1 MVKVLKLN
9 SISPKVNDVLDKNY
23 EITSECD
30 NPDLIL
36 VRSAQMA
43 DFVLPESV
51 VAIGRAGAGVNNI
64 PHAEY
69 AKRGVVVFNSP
80 GANANAVKEL
90 VITALLL
97 SCRKIIEGIKWV
109 NSQNNAE
116 GGVAKI
122 VEKGK
127 AQFVGGE
134 ISGKTLGVVGLGAI
148 GRKVAVAANALGM
161 NIVGYD
167 PFFNKDTDLGIEF
180 EVVDNLDKIYEK
192 SDFITLHLPYNADT
206 KGMIDKTA
214 ISKMKDGVV
223 IVNCARGELVQNADI
238 IAAVKDGKVHKY
250 FTDFPS
256 EPLLNVDGIIACPHL
271 GASTPEA
278 EDNCAVMVAT
288 ELKDYFENGN
298 IKNSVNYPA
307 VFAARK
313 NHRITVLAE
322 DNPAVSSLI
331 ADFADKNDGKVTC
344 SGKNGNLLPP
354 FLWMVICLVLWVLAN
369 YIFAVI
375 SHLRASFPAVLLLSV
390 RLMAGHIKETFILL
404 FTMAGACLIVFLV
417 PGLFVLFPGILCGIA
432 SHLIEL
438 GLKKALAID

>member
-30 NPDLIL
+30 NPELIL

-43 DFVLPESV
+43 DYALPESV

-97 SCRKIIEGIKWV
+97 SCRKIIEGIKWI

-127 AQFVGGE
+127 SQFVGGE

-167 PFFNKDTDLGIEF
+167 PFFNKDTDLGIEL
-180 EVVDNLDKIYEK
+180 EVVDTLDKIYEK

-206 KGMIDKTA
+206 KGMIDNTA

-344 SGKNGNLLPP
+344 SGKNGNLYAIIDSDKE
-354 FLWMVICLVLWVLAN
+354 FSSDSVAKLAAARGV
-369 YIFAVI
+369 Y
-375 SHLRASFPAVLLLSV
+375 RV
-390 RLMAGHIKETFILL
+390 REII
-404 FTMAGACLIVFLV
+404 
-417 PGLFVLFPGILCGIA
+417 
-432 SHLIEL
+432 
-438 GLKKALAID
+438 

>member
-23 EITSECD
+23 EISSECD

-43 DFVLPESV
+43 DFALPESV

-109 NSQNNAE
+109 NSQNDAE

-127 AQFVGGE
+127 SQFVGGE

-167 PFFNKDTDLGIEF
+167 PFFNKDTDLGIEL
-180 EVVDNLDKIYEK
+180 EVVDTLDKIYEK

-206 KGMIDKTA
+206 KGMIDKA
-214 ISKMKDGVV
+214 SISKMKDGVV
-223 IVNCARGELVQNADI
+223 IVNCARGELVNNDDI

-344 SGKNGNLLPP
+344 SGKNGNLYAIIDSDKE
-354 FLWMVICLVLWVLAN
+354 FSSDSVAKLAAAREV
-369 YIFAVI
+369 Y
-375 SHLRASFPAVLLLSV
+375 RV
-390 RLMAGHIKETFILL
+390 REII
-404 FTMAGACLIVFLV
+404 
-417 PGLFVLFPGILCGIA
+417 
-432 SHLIEL
+432 
-438 GLKKALAID
+438 

>member
-23 EITSECD
+23 EISSECD
-30 NPDLIL
+30 NPELIL

-43 DFVLPESV
+43 DYVLPESV
-51 VAIGRAGAGVNNI
+51 VAIGLAGAGVNNI

-109 NSQNNAE
+109 NSQNDAE

-134 ISGKTLGVVGLGAI
+134 ISGKTLGVIGLGAI

-167 PFFNKDTDLGIEF
+167 PFFNKDTDLGIEL
-180 EVVDNLDKIYEK
+180 EVVDTLDKIYEK

-223 IVNCARGELVQNADI
+223 IVNCARGELVQNDDI

-344 SGKNGNLLPP
+344 SGKNGNIYAIIDSDKA
-354 FLWMVICLVLWVLAN
+354 FSSDSVAKLAAAREV
-369 YIFAVI
+369 Y
-375 SHLRASFPAVLLLSV
+375 RV
-390 RLMAGHIKETFILL
+390 REII
-404 FTMAGACLIVFLV
+404 
-417 PGLFVLFPGILCGIA
+417 
-432 SHLIEL
+432 
-438 GLKKALAID
+438 

>member
-30 NPDLIL
+30 NPELIL

-43 DFVLPESV
+43 DYALPKSV

-116 GGVAKI
+116 GGVAKL

-127 AQFVGGE
+127 SQFVGGE

-167 PFFNKDTDLGIEF
+167 PFFNKDTDLGIEL
-180 EVVDNLDKIYEK
+180 EVVDTLDKIYEK

-206 KGMIDKTA
+206 KGMIDKVA

-223 IVNCARGELVQNADI
+223 IVNCARGELVQNDDI

-344 SGKNGNLLPP
+344 SGKNGNIYAIIDSDKA
-354 FLWMVICLVLWVLAN
+354 FSSDSVAKLAAAREV
-369 YIFAVI
+369 Y
-375 SHLRASFPAVLLLSV
+375 RV
-390 RLMAGHIKETFILL
+390 REII
-404 FTMAGACLIVFLV
+404 
-417 PGLFVLFPGILCGIA
+417 
-432 SHLIEL
+432 
-438 GLKKALAID
+438 

>member
-43 DFVLPESV
+43 DYALPESV

-90 VITALLL
+90 VISALLL

-109 NSQNNAE
+109 NSQNDAE

-127 AQFVGGE
+127 SQFVGGE

-167 PFFNKDTDLGIEF
+167 PFFNKDTDLGIDL
-180 EVVDNLDKIYEK
+180 EVVDTLDKIYEK

-206 KGMIDKTA
+206 KGMIDKVA

-223 IVNCARGELVQNADI
+223 IVNCARGELVQNDDI

-250 FTDFPS
+250 FTDFPT

-344 SGKNGNLLPP
+344 SGKNGNLYAIIDSDKG
-354 FLWMVICLVLWVLAN
+354 FSSDSVAKLAAAREV
-369 YIFAVI
+369 Y
-375 SHLRASFPAVLLLSV
+375 RV
-390 RLMAGHIKETFILL
+390 REII
-404 FTMAGACLIVFLV
+404 
-417 PGLFVLFPGILCGIA
+417 
-432 SHLIEL
+432 
-438 GLKKALAID
+438 

>member
-30 NPDLIL
+30 NPELIL

-43 DFVLPESV
+43 DYALPESV

-109 NSQNNAE
+109 NSQNNVE

-127 AQFVGGE
+127 SQFVGGE

-167 PFFNKDTDLGIEF
+167 PFFNKDTDLGIEL
-180 EVVDNLDKIYEK
+180 EVVDTLDKIYEK

-206 KGMIDKTA
+206 KGMIDNTA

-238 IAAVKDGKVHKY
+238 IAAVKDGRVHKY

-344 SGKNGNLLPP
+344 SGKNGNIYAIIDSDNE
-354 FLWMVICLVLWVLAN
+354 FSSDSVAKLAAAREV
-369 YIFAVI
+369 Y
-375 SHLRASFPAVLLLSV
+375 RV
-390 RLMAGHIKETFILL
+390 RKII
-404 FTMAGACLIVFLV
+404 
-417 PGLFVLFPGILCGIA
+417 
-432 SHLIEL
+432 
-438 GLKKALAID
+438 

>member
-43 DFVLPESV
+43 DYALPESV

-116 GGVAKI
+116 GGVAKL

-167 PFFNKDTDLGIEF
+167 PFFNKDTDLGIEL
-180 EVVDNLDKIYEK
+180 EVVDTLDKIYEK

-206 KGMIDKTA
+206 KGMIDKAA

-344 SGKNGNLLPP
+344 SGKNGNLYAIIDSDKE
-354 FLWMVICLVLWVLAN
+354 FSSDSVAKLAAAREV
-369 YIFAVI
+369 Y
-375 SHLRASFPAVLLLSV
+375 RV
-390 RLMAGHIKETFILL
+390 REII
-404 FTMAGACLIVFLV
+404 
-417 PGLFVLFPGILCGIA
+417 
-432 SHLIEL
+432 
-438 GLKKALAID
+438 

>member
-23 EITSECD
+23 EISSECD
-30 NPDLIL
+30 NPELIL

-43 DFVLPESV
+43 DFNLPESV

-69 AKRGVVVFNSP
+69 AKCGVVVFNSP

-109 NSQNNAE
+109 NSQNDAE

-127 AQFVGGE
+127 SQFVGGE

-167 PFFNKDTDLGIEF
+167 PFFNKDTDLGIEL
-180 EVVDNLDKIYEK
+180 EVVDTLDKIYEK

-223 IVNCARGELVQNADI
+223 IVNCARGELVQNDDI

-344 SGKNGNLLPP
+344 SGKNGNLYAIIDSDNE
-354 FLWMVICLVLWVLAN
+354 FSSDSVAKLAAAREV
-369 YIFAVI
+369 Y
-375 SHLRASFPAVLLLSV
+375 RV
-390 RLMAGHIKETFILL
+390 REII
-404 FTMAGACLIVFLV
+404 
-417 PGLFVLFPGILCGIA
+417 
-432 SHLIEL
+432 
-438 GLKKALAID
+438 

>member
-30 NPDLIL
+30 NPELIL

-43 DFVLPESV
+43 DFDLPESV

-167 PFFNKDTDLGIEF
+167 PFFNKDTDLGIDL
-180 EVVDNLDKIYEK
+180 EVVDTLDKIYEK

-206 KGMIDKTA
+206 KGMIDKAA

-223 IVNCARGELVQNADI
+223 IVNCARGELVNNDDI
-238 IAAVKDGKVHKY
+238 IAAVKDGKVQKY
-250 FTDFPS
+250 FTDFPT

-344 SGKNGNLLPP
+344 SGKNGNLYAIIDSDKG
-354 FLWMVICLVLWVLAN
+354 FSSDSVAKLAAAREV
-369 YIFAVI
+369 Y
-375 SHLRASFPAVLLLSV
+375 RV
-390 RLMAGHIKETFILL
+390 REII
-404 FTMAGACLIVFLV
+404 
-417 PGLFVLFPGILCGIA
+417 
-432 SHLIEL
+432 
-438 GLKKALAID
+438 

>member
-43 DFVLPESV
+43 DYALPESV

-116 GGVAKI
+116 GGVAKL

-167 PFFNKDTDLGIEF
+167 PFFNKDTDLGIEL
-180 EVVDNLDKIYEK
+180 EVVDTLDKIYEK

-206 KGMIDKTA
+206 KGMIDKVA

-223 IVNCARGELVQNADI
+223 IVNCARGELVQNDDI

-344 SGKNGNLLPP
+344 SGKNGNLYAIIDSDKA
-354 FLWMVICLVLWVLAN
+354 FSSDSVAKLAAAREV
-369 YIFAVI
+369 Y
-375 SHLRASFPAVLLLSV
+375 RV
-390 RLMAGHIKETFILL
+390 REII
-404 FTMAGACLIVFLV
+404 
-417 PGLFVLFPGILCGIA
+417 
-432 SHLIEL
+432 
-438 GLKKALAID
+438 

>member
-43 DFVLPESV
+43 DYALPESV

-90 VITALLL
+90 AITALLL

-109 NSQNNAE
+109 NSQNNVE

-161 NIVGYD
+161 NIIGYD
-167 PFFNKDTDLGIEF
+167 PFFNKDTDLGIDL
-180 EVVDNLDKIYEK
+180 EVVDTLDKIYEK

-206 KGMIDKTA
+206 KGMIDKAA

-344 SGKNGNLLPP
+344 SGKNGNLYAIIDSDNE
-354 FLWMVICLVLWVLAN
+354 FSSDSVAKLAAAREV
-369 YIFAVI
+369 Y
-375 SHLRASFPAVLLLSV
+375 RV
-390 RLMAGHIKETFILL
+390 REII
-404 FTMAGACLIVFLV
+404 
-417 PGLFVLFPGILCGIA
+417 
-432 SHLIEL
+432 
-438 GLKKALAID
+438 

>member
-43 DFVLPESV
+43 DYALPESV

-167 PFFNKDTDLGIEF
+167 PFFNKDTDLGIDL
-180 EVVDNLDKIYEK
+180 EVVDTLDKIYEK

-206 KGMIDKTA
+206 KGMIDKAA

-322 DNPAVSSLI
+322 DNPAVLSLI

-344 SGKNGNLLPP
+344 SGKNGNLYAIIDSDNE
-354 FLWMVICLVLWVLAN
+354 FSSDSVAKLAAAREV
-369 YIFAVI
+369 Y
-375 SHLRASFPAVLLLSV
+375 RV
-390 RLMAGHIKETFILL
+390 REII
-404 FTMAGACLIVFLV
+404 
-417 PGLFVLFPGILCGIA
+417 
-432 SHLIEL
+432 
-438 GLKKALAID
+438 

>member
-9 SISPKVNDVLDKNY
+9 SISPKVNEVLDKNY

-43 DFVLPESV
+43 DYALPESV

-167 PFFNKDTDLGIEF
+167 PFFNKDTDLGIEL
-180 EVVDNLDKIYEK
+180 EVVDTLDKIYEK

-223 IVNCARGELVQNADI
+223 IVNCARGELVNNYDI

-322 DNPAVSSLI
+322 DNPAVLSLI

-344 SGKNGNLLPP
+344 SGKNGNLYAIIDSDNE
-354 FLWMVICLVLWVLAN
+354 FSSDSVAKLAAAREV
-369 YIFAVI
+369 Y
-375 SHLRASFPAVLLLSV
+375 RV
-390 RLMAGHIKETFILL
+390 REII
-404 FTMAGACLIVFLV
+404 
-417 PGLFVLFPGILCGIA
+417 
-432 SHLIEL
+432 
-438 GLKKALAID
+438 

>member
-30 NPDLIL
+30 NPELIL

-43 DFVLPESV
+43 DYVLPESV

-90 VITALLL
+90 VISALLL

-116 GGVAKI
+116 DGVAKI

-127 AQFVGGE
+127 SQFVGGE

-161 NIVGYD
+161 NIIGYD
-167 PFFNKDTDLGIEF
+167 PFFNKDTDLGIEL
-180 EVVDNLDKIYEK
+180 EVVDTLDKIYEK

-206 KGMIDKTA
+206 KGMIDKAA

-344 SGKNGNLLPP
+344 SGKNGNLYAIIDSDNE
-354 FLWMVICLVLWVLAN
+354 FSSDSVAKLAAARGV
-369 YIFAVI
+369 Y
-375 SHLRASFPAVLLLSV
+375 RV
-390 RLMAGHIKETFILL
+390 REII
-404 FTMAGACLIVFLV
+404 
-417 PGLFVLFPGILCGIA
+417 
-432 SHLIEL
+432 
-438 GLKKALAID
+438 

>member
-30 NPDLIL
+30 NPELIL

-43 DFVLPESV
+43 DYVLPESV
-51 VAIGRAGAGVNNI
+51 VAIGRTGAGVNNI

-127 AQFVGGE
+127 SQFVGGE

-167 PFFNKDTDLGIEF
+167 PFFNKDTDLGIEL
-180 EVVDNLDKIYEK
+180 EVVDTLDKIYEK

-206 KGMIDKTA
+206 KGMIDKAA
-214 ISKMKDGVV
+214 ILKMKDGVV
-223 IVNCARGELVQNADI
+223 IVNCARGELVQNDDI

-344 SGKNGNLLPP
+344 SGKNGNLYAIIDSDKE
-354 FLWMVICLVLWVLAN
+354 FSSDSVAKLAAAREV
-369 YIFAVI
+369 Y
-375 SHLRASFPAVLLLSV
+375 RV
-390 RLMAGHIKETFILL
+390 REII
-404 FTMAGACLIVFLV
+404 
-417 PGLFVLFPGILCGIA
+417 
-432 SHLIEL
+432 
-438 GLKKALAID
+438 

>member
-43 DFVLPESV
+43 DYALPESV

-97 SCRKIIEGIKWV
+97 SCRKIIEGIKWI

-167 PFFNKDTDLGIEF
+167 PFFNKDTDLGIEL
-180 EVVDNLDKIYEK
+180 EVVDTLDKIYEK

-206 KGMIDKTA
+206 KGMIDKAA

-250 FTDFPS
+250 FTDFPT

-298 IKNSVNYPA
+298 IKNSVNYPS

-344 SGKNGNLLPP
+344 SGKNGNIYAIIDSDKA
-354 FLWMVICLVLWVLAN
+354 FSSDSVAKLAAAREV
-369 YIFAVI
+369 Y
-375 SHLRASFPAVLLLSV
+375 RV
-390 RLMAGHIKETFILL
+390 REII
-404 FTMAGACLIVFLV
+404 
-417 PGLFVLFPGILCGIA
+417 
-432 SHLIEL
+432 
-438 GLKKALAID
+438 

>member
-9 SISPKVNDVLDKNY
+9 SISPKVNDILDKNY

-30 NPDLIL
+30 NPELIL

-43 DFVLPESV
+43 DFILPESV

-116 GGVAKI
+116 DGVAKI

-167 PFFNKDTDLGIEF
+167 PFFNKDTDLGIEL
-180 EVVDNLDKIYEK
+180 EVVDTLDKIYEK

-206 KGMIDKTA
+206 KGMIDKVA

-322 DNPAVSSLI
+322 DNPAVSLLI

-344 SGKNGNLLPP
+344 SGKNGNLYAIIDSDKE
-354 FLWMVICLVLWVLAN
+354 FSSDSVAKLAAAREV
-369 YIFAVI
+369 Y
-375 SHLRASFPAVLLLSV
+375 RV
-390 RLMAGHIKETFILL
+390 REII
-404 FTMAGACLIVFLV
+404 
-417 PGLFVLFPGILCGIA
+417 
-432 SHLIEL
+432 
-438 GLKKALAID
+438 

>member
-43 DFVLPESV
+43 DYALPESV

-167 PFFNKDTDLGIEF
+167 PFFNKDTDLGIEL
-180 EVVDNLDKIYEK
+180 EVVDTLDKIYEK

-223 IVNCARGELVQNADI
+223 IVNCARGELVQNDDI

-322 DNPAVSSLI
+322 DNPAVLSLI

-344 SGKNGNLLPP
+344 SGKNGNLYAIIDSDKE
-354 FLWMVICLVLWVLAN
+354 FSSDSVAKLAAAREV
-369 YIFAVI
+369 Y
-375 SHLRASFPAVLLLSV
+375 RV
-390 RLMAGHIKETFILL
+390 REII
-404 FTMAGACLIVFLV
+404 
-417 PGLFVLFPGILCGIA
+417 
-432 SHLIEL
+432 
-438 GLKKALAID
+438 

>member
-23 EITSECD
+23 EIMSECD
-30 NPDLIL
+30 NPELIL

-43 DFVLPESV
+43 DYALPESV

-167 PFFNKDTDLGIEF
+167 PFFNKDTDLGIEL
-180 EVVDNLDKIYEK
+180 EVVDTLDKIYEK

-206 KGMIDKTA
+206 KGMIDNTA

-344 SGKNGNLLPP
+344 SGKNGNLYAIIDSDNE
-354 FLWMVICLVLWVLAN
+354 FSSDSVAKLAAAREV
-369 YIFAVI
+369 Y
-375 SHLRASFPAVLLLSV
+375 RV
-390 RLMAGHIKETFILL
+390 REII
-404 FTMAGACLIVFLV
+404 
-417 PGLFVLFPGILCGIA
+417 
-432 SHLIEL
+432 
-438 GLKKALAID
+438 

>member
-30 NPDLIL
+30 NPELIL

-43 DFVLPESV
+43 DYALPESV

-167 PFFNKDTDLGIEF
+167 PFFNKDTDLGIDL
-180 EVVDNLDKIYEK
+180 EVVDTLDKIYEK

-206 KGMIDKTA
+206 KGMIDKAA

-238 IAAVKDGKVHKY
+238 IAAVKDGKAHKY
-250 FTDFPS
+250 FTDFPT

-322 DNPAVSSLI
+322 DNPAVLSLI

-344 SGKNGNLLPP
+344 SGKNGNLYAIIDSDNE
-354 FLWMVICLVLWVLAN
+354 FSSDSVAKLAAAREV
-369 YIFAVI
+369 Y
-375 SHLRASFPAVLLLSV
+375 RV
-390 RLMAGHIKETFILL
+390 REII
-404 FTMAGACLIVFLV
+404 
-417 PGLFVLFPGILCGIA
+417 
-432 SHLIEL
+432 
-438 GLKKALAID
+438 

>member
-30 NPDLIL
+30 NPELIL

-43 DFVLPESV
+43 DYALPESV

-161 NIVGYD
+161 NIIGYD
-167 PFFNKDTDLGIEF
+167 PFFNKDTDLGIDL
-180 EVVDNLDKIYEK
+180 EVVDTLDKIYEK

-206 KGMIDKTA
+206 KGMIDKAA

-344 SGKNGNLLPP
+344 SGKNGNLYAIIDSDKE
-354 FLWMVICLVLWVLAN
+354 FSSDSVAKLAAAREV
-369 YIFAVI
+369 Y
-375 SHLRASFPAVLLLSV
+375 RV
-390 RLMAGHIKETFILL
+390 REII
-404 FTMAGACLIVFLV
+404 
-417 PGLFVLFPGILCGIA
+417 
-432 SHLIEL
+432 
-438 GLKKALAID
+438 

>member
-43 DFVLPESV
+43 DYALPESV

-167 PFFNKDTDLGIEF
+167 PFFNKDTDLGIDL
-180 EVVDNLDKIYEK
+180 EVVDTLDKIYEK

-206 KGMIDKTA
+206 KGMIDKAA

-344 SGKNGNLLPP
+344 SGKNGNLYAIIDSDKG
-354 FLWMVICLVLWVLAN
+354 FSSDSVAKLAAAREV
-369 YIFAVI
+369 Y
-375 SHLRASFPAVLLLSV
+375 RV
-390 RLMAGHIKETFILL
+390 REII
-404 FTMAGACLIVFLV
+404 
-417 PGLFVLFPGILCGIA
+417 
-432 SHLIEL
+432 
-438 GLKKALAID
+438 

>member
-30 NPDLIL
+30 NPELIL

-43 DFVLPESV
+43 DYALPESV

-127 AQFVGGE
+127 SQFVGGE

-167 PFFNKDTDLGIEF
+167 PFFNKNTDLGIEL
-180 EVVDNLDKIYEK
+180 EVVDTLDKIYEK

-206 KGMIDKTA
+206 KGMIDKAA

-250 FTDFPS
+250 FTDFPT

-344 SGKNGNLLPP
+344 SGKNGNLYAIIDSDKE
-354 FLWMVICLVLWVLAN
+354 FSSDSVAKLAAAREV
-369 YIFAVI
+369 Y
-375 SHLRASFPAVLLLSV
+375 RV
-390 RLMAGHIKETFILL
+390 REII
-404 FTMAGACLIVFLV
+404 
-417 PGLFVLFPGILCGIA
+417 
-432 SHLIEL
+432 
-438 GLKKALAID
+438 

>member
-30 NPDLIL
+30 NPELIL
-36 VRSAQMA
+36 VRSAQMT
-43 DFVLPESV
+43 DYVLPESV

-90 VITALLL
+90 VITAFLL

-116 GGVAKI
+116 GGVAKL

-127 AQFVGGE
+127 SQFVGGE

-167 PFFNKDTDLGIEF
+167 PFFNKDTDLGIEL
-180 EVVDNLDKIYEK
+180 EVVDTLDKIYEK

-206 KGMIDKTA
+206 KGMIDNTA

-223 IVNCARGELVQNADI
+223 IVNCARGELVQNDDI
-238 IAAVKDGKVHKY
+238 ISAVKDGKVHKY
-250 FTDFPS
+250 FTDFPT

-298 IKNSVNYPA
+298 IKNSVNSPA

-331 ADFADKNDGKVTC
+331 AGFADKNDGKVTC
-344 SGKNGNLLPP
+344 SGKNGNLYAIIDSDKE
-354 FLWMVICLVLWVLAN
+354 FSSDSVAKLAAAREV
-369 YIFAVI
+369 Y
-375 SHLRASFPAVLLLSV
+375 RV
-390 RLMAGHIKETFILL
+390 REII
-404 FTMAGACLIVFLV
+404 
-417 PGLFVLFPGILCGIA
+417 
-432 SHLIEL
+432 
-438 GLKKALAID
+438 

>member
-30 NPDLIL
+30 NPELIL

-43 DFVLPESV
+43 DYALPESV

-134 ISGKTLGVVGLGAI
+134 ISGKTLGVVGFGAI

-167 PFFNKDTDLGIEF
+167 PFFFFFSDLGIDL
-180 EVVDNLDKIYEK
+180 EVVDTLDKIYEK

-206 KGMIDKTA
+206 KGMIDKAA

-223 IVNCARGELVQNADI
+223 IVNCARGELVNNDDI
-238 IAAVKDGKVHKY
+238 IVAVKDGKVHKY

-344 SGKNGNLLPP
+344 SGKNGNLYAIIDSDNE
-354 FLWMVICLVLWVLAN
+354 FSSDSVAKLAAAREV
-369 YIFAVI
+369 Y
-375 SHLRASFPAVLLLSV
+375 RV
-390 RLMAGHIKETFILL
+390 REII
-404 FTMAGACLIVFLV
+404 
-417 PGLFVLFPGILCGIA
+417 
-432 SHLIEL
+432 
-438 GLKKALAID
+438 

>member
-30 NPDLIL
+30 NPELIL

-43 DFVLPESV
+43 DYALPESV

-109 NSQNNAE
+109 NSQNNVE

-167 PFFNKDTDLGIEF
+167 PFFNKDTDLGIDL
-180 EVVDNLDKIYEK
+180 EVVDTLDKIYEK

-206 KGMIDKTA
+206 KGMIDKAA
-214 ISKMKDGVV
+214 IPKMKDGVV
-223 IVNCARGELVQNADI
+223 IVNCARGELVNNDDI

-250 FTDFPS
+250 FTDFPT

-307 VFAARK
+307 VFSARK

-322 DNPAVSSLI
+322 DNPAVLSLI

-344 SGKNGNLLPP
+344 SGKNGNLYAIIDSDKA
-354 FLWMVICLVLWVLAN
+354 FSSDSVAKLAAAREV
-369 YIFAVI
+369 Y
-375 SHLRASFPAVLLLSV
+375 RV
-390 RLMAGHIKETFILL
+390 REII
-404 FTMAGACLIVFLV
+404 
-417 PGLFVLFPGILCGIA
+417 
-432 SHLIEL
+432 
-438 GLKKALAID
+438 

>member
-30 NPDLIL
+30 NPELIL

-43 DFVLPESV
+43 DFALPESV

-127 AQFVGGE
+127 SQFVGGE

-167 PFFNKDTDLGIEF
+167 PFFNKDTDLGIEL
-180 EVVDNLDKIYEK
+180 EVVDTLDKIYEK

-206 KGMIDKTA
+206 KGMIDKAA

-238 IAAVKDGKVHKY
+238 IATVKDGKVHKY

-344 SGKNGNLLPP
+344 SGKNGNLYAIIDSDKE
-354 FLWMVICLVLWVLAN
+354 FSSDSVAKLAAAREV
-369 YIFAVI
+369 Y
-375 SHLRASFPAVLLLSV
+375 RV
-390 RLMAGHIKETFILL
+390 REII
-404 FTMAGACLIVFLV
+404 
-417 PGLFVLFPGILCGIA
+417 
-432 SHLIEL
+432 
-438 GLKKALAID
+438 

>member
-30 NPDLIL
+30 NPELIL

-43 DFVLPESV
+43 DYALPESV

-116 GGVAKI
+116 GGVAKL

-127 AQFVGGE
+127 SQFVGGE

-167 PFFNKDTDLGIEF
+167 PFFNKDTDLGIEL
-180 EVVDNLDKIYEK
+180 EVVDTLDKIYEK

-206 KGMIDKTA
+206 KGMIDKVA

-344 SGKNGNLLPP
+344 SGKNGNIYAIIDSDKE
-354 FLWMVICLVLWVLAN
+354 FSSDSVAKLAAAREV
-369 YIFAVI
+369 Y
-375 SHLRASFPAVLLLSV
+375 RV
-390 RLMAGHIKETFILL
+390 REII
-404 FTMAGACLIVFLV
+404 
-417 PGLFVLFPGILCGIA
+417 
-432 SHLIEL
+432 
-438 GLKKALAID
+438 

>member
-43 DFVLPESV
+43 DYALPESV

-109 NSQNNAE
+109 NSQNDAE

-127 AQFVGGE
+127 SQFVGGE

-167 PFFNKDTDLGIEF
+167 PFFNKDTDLGIDL
-180 EVVDNLDKIYEK
+180 EVVDTLDKIYEK

-250 FTDFPS
+250 FTDFPT

-313 NHRITVLAE
+313 NHRITILAE
-322 DNPAVSSLI
+322 DNPAVLSLI

-344 SGKNGNLLPP
+344 SGKNGNIYAIIDSDNE
-354 FLWMVICLVLWVLAN
+354 FSSDSVAKLAAAREV
-369 YIFAVI
+369 Y
-375 SHLRASFPAVLLLSV
+375 RV
-390 RLMAGHIKETFILL
+390 REII
-404 FTMAGACLIVFLV
+404 
-417 PGLFVLFPGILCGIA
+417 
-432 SHLIEL
+432 
-438 GLKKALAID
+438 

>member
-43 DFVLPESV
+43 DYALPESV

-109 NSQNNAE
+109 NSQNDAE

-167 PFFNKDTDLGIEF
+167 PFFNKDTDLGIEL
-180 EVVDNLDKIYEK
+180 EVVDTLDKIYEK

-206 KGMIDKTA
+206 KGMIDKAA

-223 IVNCARGELVQNADI
+223 IVNCARGELVQNDDI

-344 SGKNGNLLPP
+344 SGKNGNLYAIIDSDKA
-354 FLWMVICLVLWVLAN
+354 FSSDSVAKLAAAREV
-369 YIFAVI
+369 Y
-375 SHLRASFPAVLLLSV
+375 RV
-390 RLMAGHIKETFILL
+390 REII
-404 FTMAGACLIVFLV
+404 
-417 PGLFVLFPGILCGIA
+417 
-432 SHLIEL
+432 
-438 GLKKALAID
+438 

>member
-30 NPDLIL
+30 NPELIL

-43 DFVLPESV
+43 DYVLPESV

-127 AQFVGGE
+127 SQFVGGE

-167 PFFNKDTDLGIEF
+167 PFFNKDTDLGIEL
-180 EVVDNLDKIYEK
+180 EVVDTLDKIYEK

-206 KGMIDKTA
+206 KGMIDNKAA

-250 FTDFPS
+250 FTDFPT

-344 SGKNGNLLPP
+344 SGKNGNLYAIIDSDKEFSPDS
-354 FLWMVICLVLWVLAN
+354 VAKLAAAREV
-369 YIFAVI
+369 Y
-375 SHLRASFPAVLLLSV
+375 RV
-390 RLMAGHIKETFILL
+390 REII
-404 FTMAGACLIVFLV
+404 
-417 PGLFVLFPGILCGIA
+417 
-432 SHLIEL
+432 
-438 GLKKALAID
+438 

>member
-23 EITSECD
+23 EIASECD

-36 VRSAQMA
+36 VRSAQMT
-43 DFVLPESV
+43 DYVLPESV

-116 GGVAKI
+116 GGVAKL

-127 AQFVGGE
+127 SQFVGGE

-167 PFFNKDTDLGIEF
+167 PFFNKDTDLGIEL
-180 EVVDNLDKIYEK
+180 EVVDTLDKIYEK

-206 KGMIDKTA
+206 KGMIDKVA

-250 FTDFPS
+250 FTDFPT
-256 EPLLNVDGIIACPHL
+256 EPLLNIDGIIACPHL

-344 SGKNGNLLPP
+344 SGKNGNIYAIIDSDKE
-354 FLWMVICLVLWVLAN
+354 FSSDSVAKLAAAREV
-369 YIFAVI
+369 Y
-375 SHLRASFPAVLLLSV
+375 RV
-390 RLMAGHIKETFILL
+390 REII
-404 FTMAGACLIVFLV
+404 
-417 PGLFVLFPGILCGIA
+417 
-432 SHLIEL
+432 
-438 GLKKALAID
+438 

>member
-30 NPDLIL
+30 NPELIL
-36 VRSAQMA
+36 VRSAQMT
-43 DFVLPESV
+43 DYVLPESV

-90 VITALLL
+90 VITAILL

-116 GGVAKI
+116 GGVAKL

-127 AQFVGGE
+127 SQFVGGE

-167 PFFNKDTDLGIEF
+167 PFFNKDTDLGIEL
-180 EVVDNLDKIYEK
+180 EVVDTLDKIYEK

-206 KGMIDKTA
+206 KGMIDKAA

-238 IAAVKDGKVHKY
+238 IAAVKDGKVNKY
-250 FTDFPS
+250 FTDFPT

-344 SGKNGNLLPP
+344 SGKNGNLYAIIDSDKE
-354 FLWMVICLVLWVLAN
+354 FSSDSVAKLAAAREV
-369 YIFAVI
+369 Y
-375 SHLRASFPAVLLLSV
+375 RV
-390 RLMAGHIKETFILL
+390 REII
-404 FTMAGACLIVFLV
+404 
-417 PGLFVLFPGILCGIA
+417 
-432 SHLIEL
+432 
-438 GLKKALAID
+438 

>member
-30 NPDLIL
+30 NPELIL

-43 DFVLPESV
+43 DYALPESV

-167 PFFNKDTDLGIEF
+167 PFFNKDTDLGIDL
-180 EVVDNLDKIYEK
+180 EVVDTLDKIYEK

-206 KGMIDKTA
+206 KGMIDKAA

-223 IVNCARGELVQNADI
+223 IVNCARGELVQNDDI

-344 SGKNGNLLPP
+344 SGKNGNLYAIIDSDNE
-354 FLWMVICLVLWVLAN
+354 FSSDSVAKLAAAREV
-369 YIFAVI
+369 Y
-375 SHLRASFPAVLLLSV
+375 RV
-390 RLMAGHIKETFILL
+390 REII
-404 FTMAGACLIVFLV
+404 
-417 PGLFVLFPGILCGIA
+417 
-432 SHLIEL
+432 
-438 GLKKALAID
+438 

>member
-43 DFVLPESV
+43 DYALPESV

-223 IVNCARGELVQNADI
+223 IVNCARGELVNNADI

-298 IKNSVNYPA
+298 IKNSVNYPS

-344 SGKNGNLLPP
+344 SGKNGNIYAIIDSDKA
-354 FLWMVICLVLWVLAN
+354 FSSDSVAKLAAAREV
-369 YIFAVI
+369 Y
-375 SHLRASFPAVLLLSV
+375 RV
-390 RLMAGHIKETFILL
+390 REII
-404 FTMAGACLIVFLV
+404 
-417 PGLFVLFPGILCGIA
+417 
-432 SHLIEL
+432 
-438 GLKKALAID
+438 

>member
-1 MVKVLKLN
+1 MIKVLKLN

-23 EITSECD
+23 EISSECD
-30 NPDLIL
+30 SPNLIL

-43 DFVLPESV
+43 DFALPESV

-127 AQFVGGE
+127 SQFVGGE
-134 ISGKTLGVVGLGAI
+134 ISGKTLGVIGLGAI

-167 PFFNKDTDLGIEF
+167 PFFNKDTNLGIKL
-180 EVVDNLDKIYEK
+180 EVVDTLDKIYEK

-223 IVNCARGELVQNADI
+223 IVNCARGELVRNDDI
-238 IAAVKDGKVHKY
+238 ISAVKDGKVHKY
-250 FTDFPS
+250 FTDFPT

-344 SGKNGNLLPP
+344 SGKNGNLYAIIDSDNE
-354 FLWMVICLVLWVLAN
+354 FSSDSVAKLAAAREV
-369 YIFAVI
+369 Y
-375 SHLRASFPAVLLLSV
+375 RV
-390 RLMAGHIKETFILL
+390 REII
-404 FTMAGACLIVFLV
+404 
-417 PGLFVLFPGILCGIA
+417 
-432 SHLIEL
+432 
-438 GLKKALAID
+438 

>member
-30 NPDLIL
+30 NPELIL

-64 PHAEY
+64 PYAEY

-116 GGVAKI
+116 DGVAKI

-127 AQFVGGE
+127 SQFVGGE

-206 KGMIDKTA
+206 KGMIDKVA

-322 DNPAVSSLI
+322 DNPAVLSLI

-344 SGKNGNLLPP
+344 SGKNGNIYAIIDSDNE
-354 FLWMVICLVLWVLAN
+354 FSSDSVAKLAAAREV
-369 YIFAVI
+369 Y
-375 SHLRASFPAVLLLSV
+375 RV
-390 RLMAGHIKETFILL
+390 REII
-404 FTMAGACLIVFLV
+404 
-417 PGLFVLFPGILCGIA
+417 
-432 SHLIEL
+432 
-438 GLKKALAID
+438 

>member
-30 NPDLIL
+30 NPELIL

-43 DFVLPESV
+43 DFDLPESV

-167 PFFNKDTDLGIEF
+167 PFFNKDTDLGIDL
-180 EVVDNLDKIYEK
+180 EVVDTLDKIYEK

-206 KGMIDKTA
+206 KGMIDKAA
-214 ISKMKDGVV
+214 ISKMKDGIV

-344 SGKNGNLLPP
+344 SGKNGNLYAIIDSDNE
-354 FLWMVICLVLWVLAN
+354 FSSDSVAKLAAAREV
-369 YIFAVI
+369 Y
-375 SHLRASFPAVLLLSV
+375 RV
-390 RLMAGHIKETFILL
+390 REII
-404 FTMAGACLIVFLV
+404 
-417 PGLFVLFPGILCGIA
+417 
-432 SHLIEL
+432 
-438 GLKKALAID
+438 

>member
-30 NPDLIL
+30 NPELIL

-43 DFVLPESV
+43 DYALPESV

-127 AQFVGGE
+127 SQFVGGE

-167 PFFNKDTDLGIEF
+167 PFFNKDTDLGIEL
-180 EVVDNLDKIYEK
+180 EVVDTLDKIYEK

-206 KGMIDKTA
+206 KGMIDNTA

-223 IVNCARGELVQNADI
+223 IVNCARGELVQNDDI

-344 SGKNGNLLPP
+344 SGKNGNIYAIIDSDKE
-354 FLWMVICLVLWVLAN
+354 FSSDSVAKLAAAREV
-369 YIFAVI
+369 Y
-375 SHLRASFPAVLLLSV
+375 RV
-390 RLMAGHIKETFILL
+390 REII
-404 FTMAGACLIVFLV
+404 
-417 PGLFVLFPGILCGIA
+417 
-432 SHLIEL
+432 
-438 GLKKALAID
+438 